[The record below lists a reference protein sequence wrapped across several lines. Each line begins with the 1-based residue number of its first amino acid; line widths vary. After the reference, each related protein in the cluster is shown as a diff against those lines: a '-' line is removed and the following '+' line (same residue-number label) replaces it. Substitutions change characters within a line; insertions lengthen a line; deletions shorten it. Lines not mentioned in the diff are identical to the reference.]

1 MSLNEPAETRLVNNI
16 AVQFRYLPAERAAAA
31 VADHVKRFW
40 DPRMKRRLI
49 ELVAAETEELD
60 PVAVAAAALLR

>member
-1 MSLNEPAETRLVNNI
+1 
-16 AVQFRYLPAERAAAA
+16 
-31 VADHVKRFW
+31 VKRFW

-49 ELVAAETEELD
+49 ELVATETEELD